1 MTHFILTTTPGSEA
15 EATRELRK
23 LNARLSRW
31 LDAGVGYVTCAAPWE
46 ETASLLQADP
56 PIWIRH
62 VHPVLVTAPI
72 HNDGR
77 DLLTYESL
85 LPAALLT
92 LDTERSFSV
101 QVRLL
106 GEGIQWQY
114 SRFDISE
121 RLSAF
126 MTTWGAEVDVR
137 DPYQVLSVTCT
148 PRDVYL
154 GLSLARE
161 NLSNWAGGEQRFKRD
176 ADRISRAEFK
186 LLEALD
192 TFHVL
197 LPASGRG
204 LDVGAAPGGWTRLLA
219 ERNLSVVAV
228 DPAELDPRVMALKNV
243 RHIKKLI
250 QDVQLKESFDLIVN
264 DMRMDA
270 RDAARIMLDLADHL
284 QPDGAAIMT
293 LKLPEHRSG
302 EVAESAMKILR
313 RRYVVRGAR
322 QLFHNRSEITLLLGR
337 REPGASSE

>member
-1 MTHFILTTTPGSEA
+1 MTNFILTTAPGSEA

-31 LDAGVGYVTCAAPWE
+31 LDAGVGYVTCSASWD
-46 ETASLLQADP
+46 ETAALMHADQ

-62 VHPVLVTAPI
+62 VHPVEMTAPI

-77 DLLTYESL
+77 DFLLFESL

-106 GEGIQWQY
+106 GEGVQWQY
-114 SRFDISE
+114 SRHDISE

-126 MTTWGAEVDVR
+126 IASWGVVADVR

-148 PRDVYL
+148 PQNVYL
-154 GLSLARE
+154 GLSRAQD
-161 NLSNWAGGEQRFKRD
+161 NLSSWAGGEQRFKRET
-176 ADRISRAEFK
+176 DRISRAEFK

-192 TFHVL
+192 TFDIEI
-197 LPASGRG
+197 PAAGRG

-219 ERNLSVVAV
+219 ERGLSVIAV
-228 DPAELDPRVMALKNV
+228 DPAELDPRVTAHANV
-243 RHIKKLI
+243 RHVKKLI
-250 QDVQLKESFDLIVN
+250 QDVHFKEKFDVIVN

-284 QPDGAAIMT
+284 DPDGVAIMT

-302 EVAESAMKILR
+302 IVAESAMNILN
-313 RRYVVRGAR
+313 RRYIIRRAR
-322 QLFHNRSEITLLLGR
+322 QLFHNRSEITLVLGR
-337 REPGASSE
+337 KGSFAAL